1 MTFGGFV
8 IVVRNKSFIDSKQY
22 SLEPTYLLTALKTL
36 VPTKRFIS
44 CDGNDHENKPS
55 NQRYLLSFYVCNVA
69 TSFQKGQISKAI
81 FGQNSQKL
89 VTNMYKQISRG
100 IIKSLLCLSSISN
113 NMSDTRFRLVV
124 MGDSYVGKSSIIK
137 RFLHGTFDINYVATG
152 MTF

>member
-1 MTFGGFV
+1 M
-8 IVVRNKSFIDSKQY
+8 
-22 SLEPTYLLTALKTL
+22 P
-36 VPTKRFIS
+36 
-44 CDGNDHENKPS
+44 
-55 NQRYLLSFYVCNVA
+55 
-69 TSFQKGQISKAI
+69 TSFVDGPLA
-81 FGQNSQKL
+81 
-89 VTNMYKQISRG
+89 TNLYTKISRG

>member
-1 MTFGGFV
+1 
-8 IVVRNKSFIDSKQY
+8 
-22 SLEPTYLLTALKTL
+22 
-36 VPTKRFIS
+36 
-44 CDGNDHENKPS
+44 
-55 NQRYLLSFYVCNVA
+55 
-69 TSFQKGQISKAI
+69 
-81 FGQNSQKL
+81 
-89 VTNMYKQISRG
+89 MYKQISRG

>member
-1 MTFGGFV
+1 MQLAT
-8 IVVRNKSFIDSKQY
+8 N
-22 SLEPTYLLTALKTL
+22 LC
-36 VPTKRFIS
+36 TK
-44 CDGNDHENKPS
+44 
-55 NQRYLLSFYVCNVA
+55 
-69 TSFQKGQISKAI
+69 
-81 FGQNSQKL
+81 
-89 VTNMYKQISRG
+89 ISRG

>member
-1 MTFGGFV
+1 MTFV
-8 IVVRNKSFIDSKQY
+8 SNKSLY
-22 SLEPTYLLTALKTL
+22 
-36 VPTKRFIS
+36 
-44 CDGNDHENKPS
+44 
-55 NQRYLLSFYVCNVA
+55 
-69 TSFQKGQISKAI
+69 
-81 FGQNSQKL
+81 
-89 VTNMYKQISRG
+89 TNISRG

>member
-1 MTFGGFV
+1 MF
-8 IVVRNKSFIDSKQY
+8 
-22 SLEPTYLLTALKTL
+22 
-36 VPTKRFIS
+36 
-44 CDGNDHENKPS
+44 
-55 NQRYLLSFYVCNVA
+55 
-69 TSFQKGQISKAI
+69 
-81 FGQNSQKL
+81 
-89 VTNMYKQISRG
+89 KQISRG